1 MQDPTSNADCMSV
14 TAAVLCVMGATTLK
28 PQDQYG
34 EAALLLDTVDLVL
47 HSAALASSA
56 AAEAA
61 AAASAAS
68 AVAAITTMCGS
79 DQMILDDPSSS
90 CPDQQQQPAC
100 PREDSNDKPRSAR
113 QPVSQIKEYGK
124 SVLWGLRAIAAMAK
138 QDGLAQH
145 CARMLT
151 EYVLERVVLLS
162 RDWPVEVGQAAAAVS
177 MSHGNNTAV

>member
-56 AAEAA
+56 A
-61 AAASAAS
+61 S

-100 PREDSNDKPRSAR
+100 PREDSNDTPRSAR